1 MRQME
6 WVSQFL
12 IKRKFIPFLAV
23 VCLLV
28 PTVACAQ
35 VIEPPGEQAETSPE
49 SLWPEQNKI
58 TPPIVQNLQ
67 NLLNNQTQTQEPPYG
82 TVVTIQKP
90 VRCNDTPVVK
100 NYVQNTGGMAPVTF
114 GTTLNEMGAITSLIQ
129 VYTNPM
135 NKRFAVVEH
144 FATQKSCIL
153 THGNGFEIVL
163 PPQEVPN

>member
-1 MRQME
+1 MRQIILAAQ
-6 WVSQFL
+6 S
-12 IKRKFIPFLAV
+12 ITKRKFILFLASV
-23 VCLLV
+23 FLLI
-28 PTVACAQ
+28 PTVSCAQ
-35 VIEPPGEQAETSPE
+35 VITSLDEQAEP
-49 SLWPEQNKI
+49 LWPEQEII
-58 TPPIVQNLQ
+58 TPSIKPNPFAQQN
-67 NLLNNQTQTQEPPYG
+67 QEPPYG

-153 THGNGFEIVL
+153 THGNGFEIIL
-163 PPQEVPN
+163 PPQPEEVPN

>member
-1 MRQME
+1 MRQMD

-12 IKRKFIPFLAV
+12 TKIKFILFLASV
-23 VCLLV
+23 FLLI

-35 VIEPPGEQAETSPE
+35 VIEPPGDQAETSPE

-67 NLLNNQTQTQEPPYG
+67 NLLNNQNQNQEPPYG

-100 NYVQNTGGMAPVTF
+100 NYIQNTGGMTPLTL
-114 GTTLNEMGAITSLIQ
+114 GTNLNEMGAITSLIQ
-129 VYTNPM
+129 VYANPI
-135 NKRFAVVEH
+135 NKRFAIIEH
-144 FATQKSCIL
+144 FATQRSCIL
-153 THGNGFEIVL
+153 TYGSDFEIIL
-163 PPQEVPN
+163 PQQVAP